1 MKIKALILY
10 TLIQLYSN
18 LCTIEVKYEET
29 VPDEPVIFAFWH
41 EIILFLPFAHSKKRK
56 LKILISTHRDGLLA
70 SHTIKYFGLGT
81 IGGSSN
87 RNPEKA
93 FREMLKELKRGIS
106 IGITPDG
113 PKGPRR
119 VAKRG
124 VVELA
129 YLSKRPI
136 YPVVGKYYGCFTLN
150 SWDRFIIPKPLS
162 KMEFIYKKPIYVNNK
177 SEFDKKTKMLEE
189 VLNESG
195 CFKKATEKA

>member
-177 SEFDKKTKMLEE
+177 SEFDKKTKILEE

>member
-1 MKIKALILY
+1 MKIKALA
-10 TLIQLYSN
+10 LYSLIKIYSK
-18 LCTIEVKYEET
+18 LCKIEVKYEET
-29 VPDEPVIFAFWH
+29 IPNEPVIFAFWH

-81 IGGSSN
+81 VGGSSH
-87 RNPEKA
+87 RNPERA
-93 FREMLKELKRGIS
+93 FREMLKELKKGVS

-119 VAKRG
+119 VVKRG

-129 YLSKRPI
+129 YLSKKPI

-162 KMEFIYKKPIYVNNK
+162 KMVFIYKKPIYVNSK
-177 SEFDKKTKMLEE
+177 SEFNEKIKLLEE

-195 CFKKATEKA
+195 CFQKTAEKA